1 MATTQPAAKTA
12 TPKPKKD
19 PIAVSKRLT
28 DQMKRAALNGKLTSE
43 ELDSL
48 ANLATALKTFISV

>member
-1 MATTQPAAKTA
+1 MATTQPAAKT
-12 TPKPKKD
+12 TPKPKKE